1 MMMDDLE
8 RSLLDAG
15 KVQPGAEVRARVLAA
30 ATPLVRPDRSHLDR
44 IWFSR
49 RWRMAAVLAALLL
62 AVLNAVSPN
71 TAASTLAAQDVR
83 PAGNTQVVAMAA
95 REAGLTPDV
104 TVVLCAQAI
113 AAARTVTATEAGADM
128 LAPRS
133 NQ

>member
-30 ATPLVRPDRSHLDR
+30 AAPLVRPDRSQLDR
-44 IWFSR
+44 IWFSH

-62 AVLNAVSPN
+62 AVLNVVPASG
-71 TAASTLAAQDVR
+71 TAPTLAAQAPR
-83 PAGNTQVVAMAA
+83 PADNTQAVVTAA

-104 TVVLCAQAI
+104 TVALCAQAI
-113 AAARTVTATEAGADM
+113 AAARRAATTGVSPALVE
-128 LAPRS
+128 RS
-133 NQ
+133 NR